1 MPLPFGIKAP
11 SKGTVIFGSIVAA
24 IGGTVYTS
32 NHYATESRKRLC
44 DQVSWLAERPCDVH
58 EIPRKVS
65 VYISA
70 PPGDGLEKSRSWF
83 REYVKPI
90 LVAGAVDY
98 EIKEASGPGQI
109 EFAVRDEIV
118 RRRRIA
124 AAQKERKEQES
135 SNISPSSPEQ
145 KNAFSA
151 MNPPTL
157 DAIKHKKEEH
167 LVDGVLAIG
176 RQAWREVLS
185 GIVLGCKAP
194 LVVIPPAVPE
204 SETNTNNKNEEDI
217 NKEKNI
223 EGTKDELDLD
233 LALGVDAA
241 SSDSGSGADQSNE
254 EITPVEPEPV
264 AEKLMMD
271 EIAVNGNGN
280 VDSDTTNSTDSSA
293 SQERFDIP
301 PVLSPVMYIPQENII
316 GWTNIPYRLF
326 MWAADYQRIEKVG
339 KYVVA
344 AVLNETRPL
353 RPEDENQG
361 ESEKVYWIGDDDT
374 KELVQRDTPIVVD
387 DRLRGHL
394 TTYTSKDL
402 P

>member
-1 MPLPFGIKAP
+1 MSLPFGIKAP

-32 NHYATESRKRLC
+32 NHYSTESRKRLC

-70 PPGDGLEKSRSWF
+70 PPGDSLEKSRSWF

-124 AAQKERKEQES
+124 AAQKERKDQQGQQGQQDLPDQK
-135 SNISPSSPEQ
+135 SP
-145 KNAFSA
+145 FSA
-151 MNPPTL
+151 MNPPSL
-157 DAIKHKKEEH
+157 DVIKHKREEH

-176 RQAWREVLS
+176 RQAWREVLN
-185 GIVLGCKAP
+185 GIVMGCQAP
-194 LVVIPPAVPE
+194 LAIPQ
-204 SETNTNNKNEEDI
+204 ETVENVKT
-217 NKEKNI
+217 
-223 EGTKDELDLD
+223 EGTKESESENENEKSEKDKSEDLD
-233 LALGVDAA
+233 QHIIETPAEALMEDEVK
-241 SSDSGSGADQSNE
+241 
-254 EITPVEPEPV
+254 EP
-264 AEKLMMD
+264 
-271 EIAVNGNGN
+271 
-280 VDSDTTNSTDSSA
+280 T
-293 SQERFDIP
+293 FDIP

-339 KYVVA
+339 KYAVA

-374 KELVQRDTPIVVD
+374 KELVENDTPIVVD
-387 DRLRGHL
+387 SRLRDHL
-394 TTYTSKDL
+394 RTYTSKDL

>member
-1 MPLPFGIKAP
+1 IKAP

-233 LALGVDAA
+233 LALG
-241 SSDSGSGADQSNE
+241 
-254 EITPVEPEPV
+254 PV

-361 ESEKVYWIGDDDT
+361 ESEKVYW
-374 KELVQRDTPIVVD
+374 
-387 DRLRGHL
+387 
-394 TTYTSKDL
+394 
-402 P
+402 